1 MNKPFYNDQHAIAE
15 QLIFLDTHICQMAHL
30 AHQKIT
36 TLKLSYAHAAYC
48 NSRKELYA
56 LVKRT
61 LLTYVNADF
70 ILDQEK
76 FFENYSEN

>member
-1 MNKPFYNDQHAIAE
+1 MKKPFYNDQHAIAE
-15 QLIFLDTHICQMAHL
+15 QFMFLDTHICQMAQL

-36 TLKLSYAHAAYC
+36 TLKLSYVHAAYC

-61 LLTYVNADF
+61 LLTQVTPLF
-70 ILDQEK
+70 VLDQEK
-76 FFENYSEN
+76 FFDNYSEN

>member
-15 QLIFLDTHICQMAHL
+15 QFIFLDTHICQMAQL

-36 TLKLSYAHAAYC
+36 TLKLSYVHAAYC
-48 NSRKELYA
+48 NSRKELFA

-61 LLTYVNADF
+61 LLTYVNPDF
-70 ILDQEK
+70 VLEQEK

>member
-15 QLIFLDTHICQMAHL
+15 QFIFVDTHICQMAQL
-30 AHQKIT
+30 ANQKIA
-36 TLKLSYAHAAYC
+36 TLKLSYVHSAYC

-61 LLTYVNADF
+61 LLTYVAPDF
-70 ILDQEK
+70 VLSEEK
-76 FFENYSEN
+76 FFENHCDN

>member
-1 MNKPFYNDQHAIAE
+1 MNKPFYNDQHSIAE
-15 QLIFLDTHICQMAHL
+15 EFIFLDTHICQMAQL

-36 TLKLSYAHAAYC
+36 TLKLSYVHAAYC
-48 NSRKELYA
+48 NSRKELFA

-61 LLTYVNADF
+61 LLTYVNPDF
-70 ILDQEK
+70 VLEQEK

>member
-1 MNKPFYNDQHAIAE
+1 M
-15 QLIFLDTHICQMAHL
+15 M

-36 TLKLSYAHAAYC
+36 TLKLSYVHAAYC
-48 NSRKELYA
+48 NSRKELFA

-61 LLTYVNADF
+61 LLTYVNPDF
-70 ILDQEK
+70 VLEQEK

>member
-15 QLIFLDTHICQMAHL
+15 QFMFLDTHICQMASL
-30 AHQKIT
+30 AHQKIN
-36 TLKLSYAHAAYC
+36 TLKLSYVHASYC

-61 LLTYVNADF
+61 LLTYVTPEF
-70 ILDQEK
+70 VLDQEK
-76 FFENYSEN
+76 FGDNYSEN

>member
-15 QLIFLDTHICQMAHL
+15 QLIFLDTHICQMAQL

-36 TLKLSYAHAAYC
+36 TLKLSYVHAAYC
-48 NSRKELYA
+48 NSRQELYA

-61 LLTYVNADF
+61 LLTFVTPDF
-70 ILDQEK
+70 VLTEEK
-76 FFENYSEN
+76 FFDNYSEN

>member
-15 QLIFLDTHICQMAHL
+15 QLIFLDTHICQMAQL

-36 TLKLSYAHAAYC
+36 TLKLSYVHAAYC

-61 LLTYVNADF
+61 LLTFVTNDF
-70 ILDQEK
+70 VLQHEK
-76 FFENYSEN
+76 FFDNYCES

>member
-1 MNKPFYNDQHAIAE
+1 
-15 QLIFLDTHICQMAHL
+15 MAHL

-36 TLKLSYAHAAYC
+36 TLKLSYVHAAYC

-61 LLTYVNADF
+61 LLTYVTADYV
-70 ILDQEK
+70 LTEEK
-76 FFENYSEN
+76 FFDKELAN

>member
-15 QLIFLDTHICQMAHL
+15 QLIFLDTHICQMAQL
-30 AHQKIT
+30 AHQKVA
-36 TLKLSYAHAAYC
+36 TLKLSYVHAAYC

-61 LLTYVNADF
+61 LLSYVTPEFVLAE
-70 ILDQEK
+70 EK
-76 FFENYSEN
+76 FFEKELAN

>member
-1 MNKPFYNDQHAIAE
+1 MKKPFYNDQHAIAE
-15 QLIFLDTHICQMAHL
+15 QFIFLDTHICQMAQL

-36 TLKLSYAHAAYC
+36 TLKLSYVHAAYC
-48 NSRKELYA
+48 NSRQELFA

-61 LLTYVNADF
+61 LLTYVNSDF
-70 ILDQEK
+70 VLEQEK

>member
-15 QLIFLDTHICQMAHL
+15 QFIFLDTHICQMAHL

-36 TLKLSYAHAAYC
+36 TLKLSYVHAAYC

-61 LLTYVNADF
+61 LLTYVTADYV
-70 ILDQEK
+70 LTEEK
-76 FFENYSEN
+76 FFDKELAN

>member
-15 QLIFLDTHICQMAHL
+15 QLIFLDTHICQMAQL

-36 TLKLSYAHAAYC
+36 TLKLSYVHAAYC

-61 LLTYVNADF
+61 LLTFVTNDF
-70 ILDQEK
+70 VLQQEK
-76 FFENYSEN
+76 FFDNYCES